1 LSNGG
6 NELLFVQFVT
16 VILTALALVPGGAH
30 LAALPNK
37 ISLGRT
43 DYFIVQ
49 HIYNGWALF
58 GIVLIG
64 ALIANLTHA
73 FMLSRLGERRGYAIA
88 ATVLVAVNLAIFFIW
103 TFPVNQVTHNWTSVP
118 VNWSALRSQW
128 EYSHAVN
135 AVVMFAAFVCVTLAV
150 LRRR

>member
-1 LSNGG
+1 MALRQT
-6 NELLFVQFVT
+6 QFLA
-16 VILTALALVPGGAH
+16 ILLTALALVPGGAH

-37 ISLGRT
+37 IALGRT

-58 GIVLIG
+58 GIILIG
-64 ALIANLTHA
+64 ALVANLTHA
-73 FMLSRLGERRGYAIA
+73 FMLSRLGRPRGLATA
-88 ATVLVAVNLAIFFIW
+88 ATLFVAANLAIFFIW

-118 VNWSALRSQW
+118 VNWSALRFRW

-135 AVVMFAAFVCVTLAV
+135 AVVMFAALVCVTLAV
-150 LRRR
+150 LRQGSPEA